1 MRVPLGMRKIK
12 PSAEPEPSSERKE
25 EPAAPPASL
34 RDRVVEVL
42 KTCYDPEIPV
52 NIWELGLVYA
62 LDVSD
67 EGDVS
72 VKMTLTSPACPV
84 AGSLPPEI
92 QRRISELPGVRSAKV
107 ELVWDPPW
115 TMERMS
121 EAARLQLGFF

>member
-1 MRVPLGMRKIK
+1 MRVPLGMSKIK
-12 PSAEPEPSSERKE
+12 PTDEQPGHQGQGEPS
-25 EPAAPPASL
+25 APPASL
-34 RDRVVEVL
+34 RDRVIEVL
-42 KTCYDPEIPV
+42 KSCYDPEIPV

-62 LDVSD
+62 LEVSD

-72 VKMTLTSPACPV
+72 VRMTLTSPACPV

-121 EAARLQLGFF
+121 EAAKLQLGFF